1 MGLLAQVALS
11 PLEIMMLIAKGI
23 RFNPKSSQAE
33 ELMETSLQFPHN
45 RQQPLLQVQLR
56 LLRLL
61 LRQQPLL
68 RVRL

>member
-11 PLEIMMLIAKGI
+11 PLEIMMLIAKEI
-23 RFNPKSSQAE
+23 RFNPKSSPAE
-33 ELMETSLQFPHN
+33 KLMETF
-45 RQQPLLQVQLR
+45 PLLPQDQQQL
-56 LLRLL
+56 LLRVQQHLL